1 MKKFFKT
8 VFAVIAGMLIVNL
21 ITFFIVMGA
30 IGSIGSV
37 DSKPIL
43 PHQGVLSID
52 MSKIALKEQVPEDDF
67 MSSLSKLQS
76 GLDVTPL
83 ALHDVVTVLQNAA
96 TDPAVQYIFLKT
108 DGTTGGMAQLSE
120 FRKALKNF
128 HSSCSKPIIAYCE
141 NPSTGSYYIASV
153 ADKVYTS
160 SHEGA
165 NFMLTGIGTQLIFV
179 KDLLDRLGVNVQ
191 LIRHGKYKSAGEM
204 FTKNAPSPE
213 NLEQNRVM
221 INSMWGEYS
230 SEIAESRNI
239 SVKDLNSYFD
249 ELKIVNGSDMVLAG
263 LADGCLTKEE
273 MRGELAKLAMAN
285 SYRKV
290 QFIDFASYV
299 EARKVSKFT
308 KNKLAIIYAEGE
320 IVDGENFE
328 NISGDRFARIIA
340 RVREDSTIKAVVL
353 RVNSPGGSVLASE
366 KIKSELDLMKGVK
379 PVIASYGDYAASGGY
394 WISANCDKI
403 FASPTTLTGSIGVF
417 SMIPDLGGV
426 ARKLAHVNIVS
437 VTSNKHSDMYSMTR
451 ALDNAERAYM
461 QKSVENVYSKF
472 VNIVSTGRDLNSD
485 YVDGIAQGRVWA
497 GADAIKIGLVDEMGT
512 LEDAL
517 AYAALCAGDSDVN
530 NWQVDS
536 YPKPLSFS
544 EIITAALNKIP
555 NNDVVFGGTP
565 LENAER
571 AMIHWKKNLS
581 KKNFMFA
588 RMPYLTSFE
597 K

>member
-1 MKKFFKT
+1 MKKFLKT
-8 VFAVIAGMLIVNL
+8 VFAVIVGILIVNF

-30 IGSIGSV
+30 IGSA
-37 DSKPIL
+37 DSKPML
-43 PHQGVLSID
+43 PHKGVLSID
-52 MSKIALKEQVPEDDF
+52 MSKIALQEQVAEDDF

-76 GLDVTPL
+76 GLDVNAL
-83 ALHDVVTVLQNAA
+83 ALRDVVTAIQNAA

-108 DGTTGGMAQLSE
+108 DGATGGMAQLGE
-120 FRKALKNF
+120 FRRALKNF
-128 HSSCSKPIIAYCE
+128 HNSCSKPIIAYSE

-160 SHEGA
+160 AHEGA

-191 LIRHGKYKSAGEM
+191 LIRHGKYKAAGEM
-204 FTKNAPSPE
+204 FTKSAPSPE
-213 NLEQNRVM
+213 NLEQNRHM
-221 INSMWGEYS
+221 INSIWSAYS
-230 SEIAESRNI
+230 GEIAESRNI

-249 ELKIVNGSDMVLAG
+249 ELKIVDGNDMVLAG

-273 MRGELAKLAMAN
+273 LRGELAKLALAE

-299 EARKVSKFT
+299 EARKEIKFT
-308 KNKLAIIYAEGE
+308 KNRLAIIYADGE

-340 RVREDSTIKAVVL
+340 QVREDSTIKAVVL

-379 PVIASYGDYAASGGY
+379 PIIASYGDYAASGGY
-394 WISANCDKI
+394 WISANSDKI

-417 SMIPDLGGV
+417 SLIPDLSDV

-437 VTSNKHSDMYSMTR
+437 VKSNKHADMYSMTR
-451 ALDNAERAYM
+451 ALDSEERSYM
-461 QKSVENVYSKF
+461 QKSVESVYSKF
-472 VNIVSTGRDLNSD
+472 VNIVSEGRELEPA

-497 GADAIKIGLVDEMGT
+497 GADALKIGLVDEMGT

-517 AYAALCAGDSDVN
+517 AYAALCAGDAEVN
-530 NWQVDS
+530 NWQVVS
-536 YPKPLSFS
+536 YPKPLTFA
-544 EIITAALNKIP
+544 EAVTATLNKIP
-555 NNDVVFGGTP
+555 NNDVVFAGTP

-571 AMIHWKKNLS
+571 AMLHWKKNLS